1 MKEENKILD
10 KKFKE
15 KSLLKRQ
22 LREEIIKE
30 WFPEELLPKFEEKR
44 EFTRKE
50 LSEEETREREEL
62 IKKIKEKELEL
73 SSQKRIAILKE
84 GEKIKKQTVQRQ
96 IDYLLFLVQQYG
108 LTFAINAA
116 KATNDPFL
124 IDLFHDI
131 LAKEGLYKKFRM

>member
-44 EFTRKE
+44 EFARKE
-50 LSEEETREREEL
+50 LSEEETREREKL

-84 GEKIKKQTVQRQ
+84 GEKIKKQAVQRQ
-96 IDYLLFLVQQYG
+96 IDYLLFLVQQHG

-131 LAKEGLYKKFRM
+131 LTKEGLYKKFRM